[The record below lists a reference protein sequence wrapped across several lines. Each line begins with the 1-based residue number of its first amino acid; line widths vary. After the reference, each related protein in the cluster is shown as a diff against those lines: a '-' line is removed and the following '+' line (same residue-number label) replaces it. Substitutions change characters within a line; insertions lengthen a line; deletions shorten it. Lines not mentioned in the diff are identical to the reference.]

1 MILKNGHTT
10 AYTKELKMKKTV
22 ANQNGQGMLEYIIL
36 TGLVGIFCLAAFK
49 TMGERLKTR
58 VNHINNKIVNELV
71 ID

>member
-1 MILKNGHTT
+1 
-10 AYTKELKMKKTV
+10 MKKTV